1 MPPGLQ
7 ELHINV
13 PLSNFGT
20 QLGTGSNAA
29 PFISPVLPVEKESDK
44 YWIGGR
50 EELNDDVETLR
61 APGTPARTINWGME
75 TGDYSADEH
84 ALAMYLP
91 HRIRDN
97 ADSPIRPQQKTIT
110 KLRGKLDL
118 KYEKKVKAYATNL
131 TVVPNGGIAGLGAG
145 ADWDAAS
152 GTKIE
157 LNVFNAKE
165 KIAGVIGREPNR
177 IVIPKNVAIIMAV
190 APELLDL
197 RKAWDQTLLIDGML
211 PSRLWGME
219 VLIPGSLQNTA
230 NPGQAAA
237 IARVWTDASVLLF
250 YYEEPSLEYSGFGLT
265 LRKRTAAGT
274 DYMVKEWLDVPGFDS
289 DLFQMSFIQDAKI
302 INPEAGYYITTVY
315 S

>member
-13 PLSNFGT
+13 PLSNFAT
-20 QLGTGSNAA
+20 QLGTGSFAA

-97 ADSPIRPQQKTIT
+97 ADNPIRPQQKTIT

-131 TVVPNGGIAGLGAG
+131 TVVPNDTLATWEVAR
-145 ADWDAAS
+145 
-152 GTKIE
+152 
-157 LNVFNAKE
+157 
-165 KIAGVIGREPNR
+165 IGMPHRGPR
-177 IVIPKNVAIIMAV
+177 
-190 APELLDL
+190 
-197 RKAWDQTLLIDGML
+197 
-211 PSRLWGME
+211 S
-219 VLIPGSLQNTA
+219 S
-230 NPGQAAA
+230 
-237 IARVWTDASVLLF
+237 
-250 YYEEPSLEYSGFGLT
+250 
-265 LRKRTAAGT
+265 
-274 DYMVKEWLDVPGFDS
+274 
-289 DLFQMSFIQDAKI
+289 
-302 INPEAGYYITTVY
+302 
-315 S
+315 